1 MELFEQERINITEL
15 YFIELYD
22 SAKENKPNICE
33 YTTSLGYNELIFVIS
48 GQNTVI
54 FGDKTLYD
62 RDNSIRFL
70 PKGETEGRYIVKLEK
85 PSKCIDIYFDSDIP
99 LSAEAIALQNK
110 GALAEDFFKIYNLW
124 RSKRPGYY
132 SKCMSVLYN
141 IINRLKVN
149 DRYSS
154 GNRYENL
161 DRAFDYMVENFK
173 NKDFDYGK
181 MTEASGL
188 SYSYFNSLFTA
199 RYKMTPI
206 KYVTKLRIDYAKELL
221 MTKRYS
227 VTDVAE
233 LCGFE
238 NVYYFSR
245 VFKEKVG
252 LSPKNF
258 K

>member
-1 MELFEQERINITEL
+1 MELFEQERINITD
-15 YFIELYD
+15 IKHIDLYD
-22 SAKENKPNICE
+22 SAIENTPNICE
-33 YTTSLGYNELIFVIS
+33 YTTSLRYNELIFGIS
-48 GQNTVI
+48 GQSTVI
-54 FGDKTLYD
+54 FGNKTLCD

-99 LSAEAIALQNK
+99 LSTEAITLQNN
-110 GALAEDFFKIYNLW
+110 GALAEDFLKIYNLW
-124 RSKRPGYY
+124 RNKRPGYY

-141 IINRLKVN
+141 IINRLK
-149 DRYSS
+149 RREQYSS
-154 GNRYENL
+154 GSRYENL
-161 DRAFDYMVENFK
+161 DRAFDYMAENYK
-173 NKDFDYGK
+173 DKDFDYRK

-188 SYSYFNSLFTA
+188 SYSYFNTLFTA

-221 MTKRYS
+221 ITKRYS
-227 VTDVAE
+227 VTEVAE